1 MSTVKRIAC
10 PHQCQLSTSGLL
22 KSDRK
27 KYNFSKECQKR
38 CSETNFD
45 LQTAGTATVLGA
57 GYFGMSVELSS
68 QSTRIS
74 ENTNYIDDTCTRVSV
89 VKGMFSFSQRK
100 LHGILISRIK
110 TIQRYYAYRDFNL
123 TFGQLWKSK

>member
-1 MSTVKRIAC
+1 M
-10 PHQCQLSTSGLL
+10 LSQIPSARSALFSRVGYLNL
-22 KSDRK
+22 IGVN
-27 KYNFSKECQKR
+27 NFSKECQKR

-89 VKGMFSFSQRK
+89 TYLS
-100 LHGILISRIK
+100 
-110 TIQRYYAYRDFNL
+110 
-123 TFGQLWKSK
+123 

>member
-1 MSTVKRIAC
+1 MS
-10 PHQCQLSTSGLL
+10 
-22 KSDRK
+22 K
-27 KYNFSKECQKR
+27 K

-89 VKGMFSFSQRK
+89 THLLYKECFHF
-100 LHGILISRIK
+100 IK
-110 TIQRYYAYRDFNL
+110 ENCMECQFQEEKI
-123 TFGQLWKSK
+123 